1 MKRSRARRTMT
12 MKAEL
17 IPGLPDCLALECLL
31 RLPFHAILDARA
43 VCKRWKHELDSP
55 SFYRIRRTAGLA
67 HRIVSLLLQGKL
79 PHTVGNLHLAL
90 YEPDTGVCTMRQLA
104 PNRPNSHAA
113 LAGRGL
119 AMGRDAAVVGR
130 ELVVFGG
137 WDVLENRRSGE
148 VHIYDLHTG
157 AWRPGTPN
165 PAPER
170 LFCWFVLNR
179 QKVLVIGGRDAE
191 GKKLQSALVYNVAAD
206 TWIEML
212 DFEEQKCQDD
222 DSFCDEFW
230 QSKEEYNSA
239 ILCCRKWLLVEDEDD
254 VRICPTG
261 KEIYMSV
268 PEEKKSDSEDKSKEK
283 VMVTKSILNRNV
295 LRNLRQR
302 LGLRPN
308 EVALYL
314 ESYYSGR
321 L

>member
-67 HRIVSLLLQGKL
+67 HRIVSLLFQGKL
-79 PHTVGNLHLAL
+79 PHT
-90 YEPDTGVCTMRQLA
+90 LA

-119 AMGRDAAVVGR
+119 AMARDAAVVGR

-239 ILCCRKWLLVEDEDD
+239 ILCCRKWFLVEDEDD

-268 PEEKKSDSEDKSKEK
+268 PEKKKSDSEDKSKEK
-283 VMVTKSILNRNV
+283 VMRYEEGPDAEFLEK
-295 LRNLRQR
+295 QKAYFM
-302 LGLRPN
+302 
-308 EVALYL
+308 EVDAFEIPVEFVKEKYL
-314 ESYYSGR
+314 E
-321 L
+321 

>member
-79 PHTVGNLHLAL
+79 PHTIGTRASVRCGSWPPTVPTAMLRSRDEGWRWVGMPRSLGESWWCSA
-90 YEPDTGVCTMRQLA
+90 DGTCWKT
-104 PNRPNSHAA
+104 
-113 LAGRGL
+113 
-119 AMGRDAAVVGR
+119 AVV
-130 ELVVFGG
+130 
-137 WDVLENRRSGE
+137 
-148 VHIYDLHTG
+148 
-157 AWRPGTPN
+157 A
-165 PAPER
+165 
-170 LFCWFVLNR
+170 R

-191 GKKLQSALVYNVAAD
+191 GKKLQSALAYNVAAD

-212 DFEEQKCQDD
+212 DFEEQKCQED
-222 DSFCDEFW
+222 DSFCDKFW